1 MVVRCLGSGQCLAY
15 AGVPGKLQRSYQ
27 LRPPSD
33 QWALQADRRT
43 ARRYGHRPSGR
54 GKNQT
59 GAPKS
64 SCLV

>member
-33 QWALQADRRT
+33 QWALPADRRT

-54 GKNQT
+54 G
-59 GAPKS
+59 
-64 SCLV
+64 